1 LFWPALRAGVEAAA
15 YNGGVMDYEKL
26 GLFYLGQQ
34 YDAAARRR
42 SGEPVLYDSS
52 DLLTHAVVIGMT
64 GSGKTGLGIALM
76 EEATIDGLPVL
87 AIDPKGDLSNLALRF
102 PNLTA
107 AEFGPWVNPDEARAQ
122 QMTPEA
128 FAEAEAS
135 RWTAGLHDWGQD
147 GARIARLAA
156 AADVT
161 IYTPGSRAGV
171 PLSILE
177 TFQPPPRAILDEPE
191 LLAQR
196 VQSVATSVLS
206 LAGIDADPTTSR
218 EHVLVATLLQE
229 AWRAG
234 RTLDLASLIG
244 QVQSPP
250 VAKVGVLD
258 VESFFPAIDRFAL
271 AMRLNNVLAAPG
283 FAAWLEG
290 APLDVGRLLFTPQGK
305 PRVAV
310 VSIAHLGDAERM
322 FFVAL
327 LLEQVLAW
335 VRGQRGTTS
344 LRAVLYMDELFG
356 FLPPTAN
363 PPTKVP
369 LLTLLKQARAYGL
382 GCVLA
387 TQNPVDLDYKAL
399 SNAGTW
405 FLGRLQTE
413 RDKARVLDGLEGVAS
428 GAGEGFDREEL
439 DRLLSSLDKRVF
451 LLHNVHEREPLLFQ
465 TRWAMSYLRGPMGR
479 DEIRA
484 LMDPVRAQA
493 TGTGSATPPA
503 GGAATGAAAAV
514 PAAAAVEAPVRS
526 LPAPAGAA
534 ARPVV
539 PPDVPQYFAPG
550 TGSSWV
556 PMLVGAARVTYSDA
570 KLGIDD
576 TSDIVMWTP
585 LGDGPVPADWE
596 HAEPADFAVTDLTRD
611 PAGAGAFAALPA
623 PAAKPKNYPAWTKA
637 FVAWA
642 GRTQG
647 VDLLRSARTR
657 LTSHPG
663 ESEGDFRIRVQHA
676 LREKRDAAIATLRAK
691 LGVKLAALEEK
702 IRRAGQQVQKESQQ
716 ADEQK
721 MSTAVSVGA
730 TVLGALFGRKAISA
744 GTLGRATTAA
754 RGVGRIGREA
764 QDVARAQ
771 ATLDALTAQR
781 DALAATLAAEIE
793 DVQHEWSADGEVF
806 ERVVVKPKRGGVQA
820 QLVAL
825 VWRPEAPAAAPAR
838 P

>member
-1 LFWPALRAGVEAAA
+1 
-15 YNGGVMDYEKL
+15 MDYEKL

-122 QMTPEA
+122 QMTPEG

-135 RWTAGLHDWGQD
+135 RWTAGLQDWGQD

-258 VESFFPAIDRFAL
+258 VESFFPATDRFAL

-335 VRGQRGTTS
+335 VRAQRGTTS

-428 GAGEGFDREEL
+428 GAGERFDRAAL

-484 LMDPVRAQA
+484 LMDPVRAQV
-493 TGTGSATPPA
+493 TGAGSATAPA
-503 GGAATGAAAAV
+503 GRAATGAATAPGSRGRGRHRCGHRRHPRRAAT
-514 PAAAAVEAPVRS
+514 
-526 LPAPAGAA
+526 
-534 ARPVV
+534 RPVV

-550 TGSSWV
+550 TGTSWV

-585 LGDGPVPADWE
+585 LSDGPVPADWE
-596 HAEPADFAVTDLTRD
+596 HAEPADFAVTRLD
-611 PAGAGAFAALPA
+611 PRSGRRRRLRGAARPGRQAEELPGVDQGVRGLGGTVARRGPAALGAGQAHLAPGRVGGRLPHPGAAR
-623 PAAKPKNYPAWTKA
+623 AAREARRGD
-637 FVAWA
+637 
-642 GRTQG
+642 GRAARQARRRSWRRSRR
-647 VDLLRSARTR
+647 RSAAPVSRCR
-657 LTSHPG
+657 RNRSRPTS
-663 ESEGDFRIRVQHA
+663 
-676 LREKRDAAIATLRAK
+676 
-691 LGVKLAALEEK
+691 
-702 IRRAGQQVQKESQQ
+702 RRCPP
-716 ADEQK
+716 
-721 MSTAVSVGA
+721 
-730 TVLGALFGRKAISA
+730 RCRSA
-744 GTLGRATTAA
+744 PRCSARCSAA
-754 RGVGRIGREA
+754 RR
-764 QDVARAQ
+764 
-771 ATLDALTAQR
+771 
-781 DALAATLAAEIE
+781 
-793 DVQHEWSADGEVF
+793 S
-806 ERVVVKPKRGGVQA
+806 
-820 QLVAL
+820 
-825 VWRPEAPAAAPAR
+825 APAR
-838 P
+838 WDGRPRRRAASAGWAARPRTWPAPKRRSTR